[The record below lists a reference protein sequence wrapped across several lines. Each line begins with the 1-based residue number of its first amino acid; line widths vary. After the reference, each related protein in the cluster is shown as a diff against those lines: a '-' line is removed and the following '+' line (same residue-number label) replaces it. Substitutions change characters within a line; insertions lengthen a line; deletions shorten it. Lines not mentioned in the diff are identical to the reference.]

1 MALEFGEKLRNI
13 VRDNAQTMTMIA
25 QARKFMRPDISD
37 YAEDKKTMM
46 AKRRCCHM
54 IIDNNDIKLAVV
66 PVGDSGDKLV
76 CSACG
81 AEIDARFD
89 KNTVDVLNNALKV
102 IDKILLFGII
112 HNMKPEIVQTL
123 IDIKAVWPDIA
134 QCDKELNIH
143 MTHQSHDSESLANVG
158 AEYANNP
165 ITRLR

>member
-66 PVGDSGDKLV
+66 PDGESGDKLK

-89 KNTVDVLNNALKV
+89 KNTVDELNNALKV

-112 HNMKPEIVQTL
+112 HNMKPEIV
-123 IDIKAVWPDIA
+123 

-158 AEYANNP
+158 AEYTNNP